1 MKETDVDYV
10 FNNVGFS
17 STSDLYSLS
26 ISKEVRERA
35 EKTLAQRKE
44 VQTEK
49 AADPQSHTAEQ
60 PEQTETK
67 VTYYPINENAA
78 RRAKEA
84 ISFSDYKPGSATAE
98 YRHYVDEAAE
108 LAARQKKRVDPSF
121 HERIDGLLDAYA
133 RKLAAN
139 MNKGYEITARV
150 PSIMIAGG
158 SNFPVRKKEKQNA
171 AADKNMEEYREIQGL
186 LDKIRSTGMG
196 GISADDPNA
205 VSKLESKLAKL
216 EALQE
221 TMKAVN
227 AYYRKHKTLDGCPHY
242 PRSRLKK

>member
-139 MNKGYEITARV
+139 MNKGYESPPA
-150 PSIMIAGG
+150 
-158 SNFPVRKKEKQNA
+158 
-171 AADKNMEEYREIQGL
+171 
-186 LDKIRSTGMG
+186 
-196 GISADDPNA
+196 
-205 VSKLESKLAKL
+205 
-216 EALQE
+216 
-221 TMKAVN
+221 
-227 AYYRKHKTLDGCPHY
+227 
-242 PRSRLKK
+242 SRPL